1 MKRPTGSDTASDPEL
16 DALICDCI
24 DMFLSTLPSEQAEI
38 VQRVDV
44 DGERPED
51 VAHSL
56 GLSASTMADQLECG
70 RQALKERFTQM
81 SRICPE
87 HGLAGCD
94 CDPANRANL

>member
-1 MKRPTGSDTASDPEL
+1 MKRPTGSNTASDPKL
-16 DALICDCI
+16 DELICDCI
-24 DMFLSTLPSEQAEI
+24 EMFLSTLPPEQAAI

-56 GLSASTMADQLECG
+56 GLSASTIADQLGCG
-70 RQALKERFTQM
+70 RQALKERFAEM

-87 HGLAGCD
+87 HGLVGCD
-94 CDPANRANL
+94 CDLANRPNP

>member
-1 MKRPTGSDTASDPEL
+1 VRRPTGSDTISDPEL
-16 DALICDCI
+16 DELICDCI
-24 DMFLSTLPSEQAEI
+24 DMFLSTLPLEQAEI

-44 DGERPED
+44 DRERPAD

-56 GLSASTMADQLECG
+56 GLSAGTLAYQIECG
-70 RQALKERFTQM
+70 RQALKERFAEM

-94 CDPANRANL
+94 CNLAKWPNP

>member
-1 MKRPTGSDTASDPEL
+1 MKRPTGSDTVSDPEL
-16 DALICDCI
+16 EELIYDCI
-24 DMFLSTLPSEQAEI
+24 NMFLSTIPPEQAEI

-56 GLSASTMADQLECG
+56 GLSASTIADQLGCG
-70 RQALKERFTQM
+70 RQALKERFAEM
-81 SRICPE
+81 SRICPR

-94 CDPANRANL
+94 CNLAKRRNP

>member
-1 MKRPTGSDTASDPEL
+1 MKRPTGSDTVSDPEL

-24 DMFLSTLPSEQAEI
+24 DMFLSTLPPEQAEI

-44 DGERPED
+44 DGEQPED

-56 GLSASTMADQLECG
+56 GLSASTMADQLGCG
-70 RQALKERFTQM
+70 RQALKEQFAEM

-94 CDPANRANL
+94 CDLANRPNP

>member
-1 MKRPTGSDTASDPEL
+1 
-16 DALICDCI
+16 
-24 DMFLSTLPSEQAEI
+24 MFLSTLPPEQAEI
-38 VQRVDV
+38 VQRAVI

-56 GLSASTMADQLECG
+56 GLSASMMAYQLGCG
-70 RQALKERFTQM
+70 RQALKELFAEM

-94 CDPANRANL
+94 CNLANRPDP